1 MSEEYSVD
9 LQKLFIEFMQ
19 SDHDLFVRCNSITKP
34 IYFDRPLQSTMRFIQ
49 EHADNYNSMPSLQ
62 QVKAKTGINLE
73 EISGGVDSHKDW
85 FLDEYERFCRYKA
98 LEHAIIASTE
108 KLEKKEYGAVE
119 KLIKD
124 AVSIGLAK
132 QIGMNYWEN
141 PYERL
146 KDIQNNKPVISTG
159 WKSIDSILY
168 GGFERG
174 TLNIFAAPSGH
185 GKSLFLQNIALN
197 WALAGFNVVYVS
209 LELSEKLCSMRLDSM
224 LTQFSTREL
233 FKNIDD
239 VSLKLGMISKKAGNL
254 QIVQL
259 PNGITVNDLKA
270 YMKEYQIQ
278 TGIKVDAVLVDYLDL
293 MSPASQKV
301 SLDNVFMK
309 DKLVSEELRN
319 FAIETDYLFATAS
332 QINRGGLDEAEYG
345 MGNVAGGLS
354 KVYTADNV
362 IGIHASRAM
371 KERGRIQIEFIKTRS
386 SGGEGKKVDLLY
398 DQTCMRIA
406 DLADDDQYVDNSG
419 SSGIMDR
426 LKSKMANNS
435 NNENIS
441 NNGNDIP
448 PPPTNSKS
456 LSQQALSKIPQ
467 RIDTDK
473 LRNILKRQD

>member
-1 MSEEYSVD
+1 MSEEYSAD

-34 IYFDRPLQSTMRFIQ
+34 AYFDRPLQSTMRFIQ
-49 EHADNYNSMPSLQ
+49 EHADSYSSMPSIQ
-62 QVKAKTGINLE
+62 QVKAKTGVNLE
-73 EISGGVDSHKDW
+73 EISGGADAHKDW
-85 FLDEYERFCRYKA
+85 FLDEYEKFCRYKA

-159 WKSIDSILY
+159 WKSIDAILY

-209 LELSEKLCSMRLDSM
+209 LELSEKLVSMRLDSM
-224 LTQFSTREL
+224 LVGIGTREL
-233 FKNIDD
+233 FKNIND
-239 VSLKLGMISKKAGNL
+239 VSLKLGIISKKAGNL
-254 QIVQL
+254 QVVQL

-293 MSPASQKV
+293 MMPATQKV
-301 SLDNVFMK
+301 SLENVFTK

-332 QINRGGLDEAEYG
+332 QINRGGLDETEYG
-345 MGNVAGGLS
+345 MSGIAGGIS
-354 KVYTADNV
+354 KIYTSDNA

-371 KERGRIQIEFIKTRS
+371 KERGRIQIEFMKTRS
-386 SGGEGKKVDLLY
+386 SGGEGKKVDLQY
-398 DQTCMRIA
+398 DQTSMRIT
-406 DLADDDQYVDNSG
+406 DLPEDEQGIDNSG
-419 SSGIMDR
+419 QTSSNIMDR
-426 LKSKMANNS
+426 LKSKMADKADNNATNTETEYPTTS
-435 NNENIS
+435 N
-441 NNGNDIP
+441 
-448 PPPTNSKS
+448 KS
-456 LSQQALSKIPQ
+456 LSQQAISKIPQ

-473 LRNILKRQD
+473 LRNILKRQE